1 MTRYLE
7 RMIIDKNNGHKFDW
21 GVSRKIKEMMCLV
34 VPDYDDALK
43 QQQQMYEYKLPDQRL
58 IKLGNER
65 FKCAEALFKPELLSS
80 DCESIHRLC
89 YNTINSCAVDLRS
102 ELYEQIVLSGGN
114 TLFDGLAK
122 RLTAEV

>member
-1 MTRYLE
+1 
-7 RMIIDKNNGHKFDW
+7 MIIDKNNGQQLDW
-21 GVSRKIKEMMCLV
+21 GVSRKIKEKMCLV

-43 QQQQMYEYKLPDQRL
+43 QPQQSYEYKLPDQRL

-65 FKCAEALFKPELLSS
+65 FKCAEALFKPELISS